1 MDYLLAWPFY
11 FWSGLT
17 GLYKLSLHLPWPT
30 RAEWFRWFLFLIL
43 GKLLWYLVNRRM
55 GTRCPRCSKRISEH
69 GAAAVFGALSGN
81 H

>member
-30 RAEWFRWFLFLIL
+30 RAEWFRWFVFLIL
-43 GKLLWYLVNRRM
+43 GKLVWYILSSKINRKNNRV
-55 GTRCPRCSKRISEH
+55 SEN
-69 GAAAVFGALSGN
+69 GAAAGVSSLFE
-81 H
+81 HH